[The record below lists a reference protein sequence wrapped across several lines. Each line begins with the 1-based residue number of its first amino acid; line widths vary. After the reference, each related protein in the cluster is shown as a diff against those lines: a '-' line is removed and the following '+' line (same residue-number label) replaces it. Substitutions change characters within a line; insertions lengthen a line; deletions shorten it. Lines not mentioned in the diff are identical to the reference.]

1 MAQHTR
7 EDLTGQT
14 ALVTG
19 AARRI
24 GAELV
29 RALHGAGANVVIHCH
44 RSRAEADALAAEF
57 EAARADSAAV
67 VDADLRDPDGCARTV
82 AAARE
87 RWGRLDIV
95 VNNASSFYP
104 TPLETLEPEQ
114 FDDLIGSNLRAPTFV
129 ARAAAPAL
137 KESGGVLVNLA
148 DIYGQRPLDGY
159 SVYCAAKAGVIM
171 LTQALARELAP
182 EVRVNAIAPGS
193 ILWPEMAGRG
203 DPATRRAVIE
213 ATPLGRQGDP
223 ADIAAALLYLVRDA
237 PFVTGQVLPVDG
249 GRGI

>member
-19 AARRI
+19 SARRI

-29 RALHGAGANVVIHCH
+29 RALHAAGANVMIHCNH
-44 RSRAEADALAAEF
+44 SRADAEALAAEL
-57 EAARADSAAV
+57 ETARAHSAAV
-67 VDADLRDPDGCARTV
+67 VDADLLDSTGCARVV

-87 RWGRLDIV
+87 RWDRLDIV
-95 VNNASSFYP
+95 VNNASTFYP
-104 TPLETLEPEQ
+104 TPIDTLEPGQ

-129 ARAAAPAL
+129 AQAAAPAL
-137 KESGGVLVNLA
+137 RETGGVIVNLA
-148 DIYGQRPLDGY
+148 DIYGLRPLDGY
-159 SVYCAAKAGVIM
+159 NAYCAAKAGLVM

-182 EVRVNAIAPGS
+182 DVRVNAIAPGS
-193 ILWPEMAGRG
+193 ILWPEMAGRD
-203 DPATRRAVIE
+203 DPATRQAVIE
-213 ATPLGRQGDP
+213 ATPLGRQGEP